1 MATAVEAHRWGVLRP
16 EAPPSERA
24 EAEDLLGAGLSP
36 REFEIARLTC
46 RGLSNKEIAQVLDIS
61 HHTVSTH
68 LRRVFDK
75 LKIKLAAYVAEC
87 LANGW
92 HGVRP
97 DLTRAKGAFGR
108 QPAAEGGPAGG
119 SQPRR
124 QSSGL
129 ERC

>member
-1 MATAVEAHRWGVLRP
+1 MATAVATHRARTLGSAVPLP
-16 EAPPSERA
+16 ERA
-24 EAEDLLGAGLSP
+24 EAEDLTSAGLSP

-75 LKIKLAAYVAEC
+75 LQINRRAKLAAYVAEH

-92 HGVRP
+92 R
-97 DLTRAKGAFGR
+97 GAYR
-108 QPAAEGGPAGG
+108 E
-119 SQPRR
+119 
-124 QSSGL
+124 
-129 ERC
+129 